1 MMCSGEEREQVD
13 LILFDTSL
21 GLMGLEEED
30 GALVSLRLPGQPVP
44 RIACHETPLLSE
56 GKRQVL
62 EYLAGQRRVFDLPLA
77 PRGTEFYRS
86 VWRAL
91 EAIPYGETR
100 SYRDIAQAVGRPKA
114 VRAVGQANHNNP
126 IPIIIPC
133 HRVVGANGSL
143 TGYGG
148 GLDLKERLLRLE
160 AGVVEGK
167 EH

>member
-1 MMCSGEEREQVD
+1 MD
-13 LILFDTSL
+13 LILFDTPL

-30 GALVSLRLPGQPVP
+30 GAIVRLLLPGAPVP
-44 RIACHETPLLSE
+44 RIACHETSLLTE

-62 EYLAGQRRVFDLPLA
+62 EYLAGARRVFDLPLA
-77 PRGTEFYRS
+77 PKGTEFYRS

>member
-13 LILFDTSL
+13 LILFDTPL
-21 GLMGLEEED
+21 GLMGLEDED
-30 GALVSLRLPGQPVP
+30 GALVSLRLPGQPMP

-143 TGYGG
+143 TGYAGG
-148 GLDLKERLLRLE
+148 VEKKMRLLTLE
-160 AGVVEGK
+160 NSEAAK
-167 EH
+167 FCR

>member
-1 MMCSGEEREQVD
+1 MD
-13 LILFDTSL
+13 LILFDTPV
-21 GLMGLEEED
+21 GAIGLEEEN
-30 GALVSLRLPGQPVP
+30 GAIVRLLLPGAPAP
-44 RIACHETPLLSE
+44 RIACHETSLLTE
-56 GKRQVL
+56 GKRQLL
-62 EYLAGQRRVFDLPLA
+62 EYLAGVRREFDLPLA
-77 PRGTEFYRS
+77 PKGTEFYRS

-91 EAIPYGETR
+91 EEIPYGETR

>member
-1 MMCSGEEREQVD
+1 MD
-13 LILFDTSL
+13 LILFDTPV
-21 GLMGLEEED
+21 GAIGLEEEN
-30 GALVSLRLPGQPVP
+30 GAIVRLLLPGAPAP
-44 RIACHETPLLSE
+44 RIACHETPLLTE
-56 GKRQVL
+56 GKRQLL
-62 EYLAGQRRVFDLPLA
+62 EYLAGVRRVFDLPLA

-148 GLDLKERLLRLE
+148 GLDMKKHLLRLE

-167 EH
+167 ER

>member
-1 MMCSGEEREQVD
+1 MD
-13 LILFDTSL
+13 LILFDTPL

-30 GALVSLRLPGQPVP
+30 GALVSLRLPGQPMP

-62 EYLAGQRRVFDLPLA
+62 EYLAGKRRVFDLSLA

-133 HRVVGANGSL
+133 HRVVGSGGAL
-143 TGYGG
+143 TGYAG
-148 GLDLKERLLRLE
+148 GLEIKEKLLRLE
-160 AGVVEGK
+160 GAR
-167 EH
+167 

>member
-13 LILFDTSL
+13 LILFDTPV
-21 GLMGLEEED
+21 GAIGLEEEN
-30 GALVSLRLPGQPVP
+30 GAIVRLLLPGQPVP

-126 IPIIIPC
+126 ISIIIPC

-148 GLDLKERLLRLE
+148 GLDMKKHLLRLE

-167 EH
+167 ER

>member
-1 MMCSGEEREQVD
+1 MD
-13 LILFDTSL
+13 LILFDTPL

-30 GALVSLRLPGQPVP
+30 GAIVRLLLPGAPVP
-44 RIACHETPLLSE
+44 RIACHETPLLTE
-56 GKRQVL
+56 GKRQLL
-62 EYLAGQRRVFDLPLA
+62 EYLAGVRRVFDLPLA
-77 PRGTEFYRS
+77 PKGTEFYRS

-91 EAIPYGETR
+91 EEIPYGETR
-100 SYRDIAQAVGRPKA
+100 SYRDIAQTVGRPKA

>member
-1 MMCSGEEREQVD
+1 MD
-13 LILFDTSL
+13 LILFDTPV
-21 GLMGLEEED
+21 GAIGLEEEN
-30 GALVSLRLPGQPVP
+30 GAIVRLLLPGAPVP
-44 RIACHETPLLSE
+44 RIACHETPLLTE
-56 GKRQVL
+56 GKRQLL
-62 EYLAGQRRVFDLPLA
+62 EYLAGVRRVFDLPLA
-77 PRGTEFYRS
+77 PKGTEFYRS

-91 EAIPYGETR
+91 EEIPYGETR

>member
-62 EYLAGQRRVFDLPLA
+62 EYLAGKRRVFDLPLA
-77 PRGTEFYRS
+77 PRGTEYCRS

-100 SYRDIAQAVGRPKA
+100 SYRDIAQAVGRPRA

-148 GLDLKERLLRLE
+148 GLDMKKHLLRLE

-167 EH
+167 ER

>member
-1 MMCSGEEREQVD
+1 MD
-13 LILFDTSL
+13 LILFDTPV
-21 GLMGLEEED
+21 GAIGLEEEN
-30 GALVSLRLPGQPVP
+30 GAIVRLLLPGAPAP
-44 RIACHETPLLSE
+44 RIACHETLLLTE

-62 EYLAGQRRVFDLPLA
+62 EYLAGKRRVFDLPLA
-77 PRGTEFYRS
+77 PSGTEFYRS

-91 EAIPYGETR
+91 EEIPYGETR

-148 GLDLKERLLRLE
+148 GLDMKKHLLRLE

-167 EH
+167 ER

>member
-1 MMCSGEEREQVD
+1 MD
-13 LILFDTSL
+13 LILFDTPL

-30 GALVSLRLPGQPVP
+30 GALVSLRLPGQPMP
-44 RIACHETPLLSE
+44 RIACHETPLLTE

-62 EYLAGQRRVFDLPLA
+62 EYLAGARRVFDLPLA

-86 VWRAL
+86 VWQAL
-91 EAIPYGETR
+91 EEIPYGETR

-133 HRVVGANGSL
+133 HRVVGSGGAL
-143 TGYGG
+143 TGYAG
-148 GLDLKERLLRLE
+148 GLEIKEKLLRLE
-160 AGVVEGK
+160 GAR
-167 EH
+167 

>member
-1 MMCSGEEREQVD
+1 MD
-13 LILFDTSL
+13 LILFDTPL

-30 GALVSLRLPGQPVP
+30 GAIVRLLLPGAPVP
-44 RIACHETPLLSE
+44 RIACHETPLLTE

-62 EYLAGQRRVFDLPLA
+62 EYLAGARRVFDLPLA
-77 PRGTEFYRS
+77 PKGTEFYRS

>member
-1 MMCSGEEREQVD
+1 MD
-13 LILFDTSL
+13 LILFDTPV
-21 GLMGLEEED
+21 GAIGLEEEN
-30 GALVSLRLPGQPVP
+30 GAIVRLLLPGAPAP
-44 RIACHETPLLSE
+44 RIACHETLLLTE
-56 GKRQVL
+56 GKRQLL
-62 EYLAGQRRVFDLPLA
+62 EYLAGKRREFDLPLA
-77 PRGTEFYRS
+77 PKGTEFYRS

-91 EAIPYGETR
+91 EEIPYGETR

-160 AGVVEGK
+160 AGGAEGK
-167 EH
+167 EN

>member
-1 MMCSGEEREQVD
+1 MD
-13 LILFDTSL
+13 LILFDTPV
-21 GLMGLEEED
+21 GAIGLEEEN
-30 GALVSLRLPGQPVP
+30 GAIVRLLLPGAPAP
-44 RIACHETPLLSE
+44 RIACHETPLLTE
-56 GKRQVL
+56 GKRQLL
-62 EYLAGQRRVFDLPLA
+62 EYLAGVRRVFDLPLA
-77 PRGTEFYRS
+77 PKGTEFYRS

-91 EAIPYGETR
+91 EEIPYGETR

-126 IPIIIPC
+126 IPVIIPC

>member
-13 LILFDTSL
+13 LILFDTPL

-30 GALVSLRLPGQPVP
+30 GALVSLRLPGQPVL

-62 EYLAGQRRVFDLPLA
+62 EYLAGKRRVFDLPLA

-148 GLDLKERLLRLE
+148 GLDMKKHLLRLE

-167 EH
+167 ER

>member
-1 MMCSGEEREQVD
+1 MD
-13 LILFDTSL
+13 LILFDTPL
-21 GLMGLEEED
+21 GLMGLEEEN
-30 GALVSLRLPGQPVP
+30 GTLVSLRLPGQPVP

-86 VWRAL
+86 VWQTL
-91 EAIPYGETR
+91 EEIPYGETR
-100 SYRDIAQAVGRPKA
+100 SYRDIAQAVGRPRA

-160 AGVVEGK
+160 AGVMEGK
-167 EH
+167 ER

>member
-1 MMCSGEEREQVD
+1 MD
-13 LILFDTSL
+13 LILFDTPV
-21 GLMGLEEED
+21 GAIGLEEEN
-30 GALVSLRLPGQPVP
+30 GAIVRLLLPGAPAP
-44 RIACHETPLLSE
+44 RIACHETPLLTE
-56 GKRQVL
+56 GKRQLL
-62 EYLAGQRRVFDLPLA
+62 EYLAGVRRVFDLPLA
-77 PRGTEFYRS
+77 PKGTEFYRS

-91 EAIPYGETR
+91 EEIPYGETR
-100 SYRDIAQAVGRPKA
+100 SYRDIAQTVGRPKA

-160 AGVVEGK
+160 AGAEGK
-167 EH
+167 EN

>member
-1 MMCSGEEREQVD
+1 MD
-13 LILFDTSL
+13 LILFDTPV
-21 GLMGLEEED
+21 GAIGLEEEN
-30 GALVSLRLPGQPVP
+30 GAIVRLLLPGAPAP
-44 RIACHETPLLSE
+44 RIACHETPLLTE
-56 GKRQVL
+56 GKRQLL
-62 EYLAGQRRVFDLPLA
+62 EYLAGVRRVFDLPLA
-77 PRGTEFYRS
+77 PKGTEFYRS

-91 EAIPYGETR
+91 EEIPYGETR

-167 EH
+167 ER

>member
-1 MMCSGEEREQVD
+1 MD
-13 LILFDTSL
+13 LILFDTPV
-21 GLMGLEEED
+21 GAIGLEEEN
-30 GALVSLRLPGQPVP
+30 GAIVRLLLPGAPAP
-44 RIACHETPLLSE
+44 RIACHETPLLTE
-56 GKRQVL
+56 GKRQLL
-62 EYLAGQRRVFDLPLA
+62 EYLAGVRRVFDLPLA
-77 PRGTEFYRS
+77 PKGTAFYRS

-91 EAIPYGETR
+91 EEIPYGETR
-100 SYRDIAQAVGRPKA
+100 SYRDIAQTVGRPKA

>member
-1 MMCSGEEREQVD
+1 MD
-13 LILFDTSL
+13 LILFDTPV
-21 GLMGLEEED
+21 GAMGLAEED
-30 GALVSLRLPGQPVP
+30 GAIVRLLLPGAPAP
-44 RIACHETPLLSE
+44 RIACHETPLLAE
-56 GKRQVL
+56 GKQQLL
-62 EYLAGQRRVFDLPLA
+62 EYLSGQRRVFDLPLA

-86 VWRAL
+86 VWHAL
-91 EAIPYGETR
+91 EDIPYGETR

-160 AGVVEGK
+160 AGAAEGK

>member
-1 MMCSGEEREQVD
+1 MD
-13 LILFDTSL
+13 LILFDTPV
-21 GLMGLEEED
+21 GAIGLEEEN
-30 GALVSLRLPGQPVP
+30 GAIVRLLLPGAPAP
-44 RIACHETPLLSE
+44 RIACHETSLLTE
-56 GKRQVL
+56 GKRQLL
-62 EYLAGQRRVFDLPLA
+62 EYLAGVRRVFDLPLA
-77 PRGTEFYRS
+77 PKGTEFYRS

-91 EAIPYGETR
+91 EEIPYGETR

-126 IPIIIPC
+126 IPVIIPC

>member
-1 MMCSGEEREQVD
+1 MD
-13 LILFDTSL
+13 LILFDTPV
-21 GLMGLEEED
+21 GAIGLEEEN
-30 GALVSLRLPGQPVP
+30 GAIVRLLLPGAPAP
-44 RIACHETPLLSE
+44 RIACHETPLLTE
-56 GKRQVL
+56 GKRQLL
-62 EYLAGQRRVFDLPLA
+62 EYLAGVRRVFDLPLA
-77 PRGTEFYRS
+77 PKGTEFYRS

-91 EAIPYGETR
+91 EEIPYGETR
-100 SYRDIAQAVGRPKA
+100 SYRDIAQTVGRPKA

>member
-30 GALVSLRLPGQPVP
+30 GALVSLRLPGRPVP

>member
-1 MMCSGEEREQVD
+1 MIHSGEEREQVD

-62 EYLAGQRRVFDLPLA
+62 EYLAGKRRVFDLPLA

-100 SYRDIAQAVGRPKA
+100 SYRDIAQAVGRPRA

-148 GLDLKERLLRLE
+148 GLDMKKHLLRLE

-167 EH
+167 ER

>member
-1 MMCSGEEREQVD
+1 MD
-13 LILFDTSL
+13 LILFDTPV
-21 GLMGLEEED
+21 GAIGLEEEN
-30 GALVSLRLPGQPVP
+30 GAIVRLLLPGAPAP
-44 RIACHETPLLSE
+44 RIACHETSLLTE
-56 GKRQVL
+56 GKRQLL
-62 EYLAGQRRVFDLPLA
+62 EYLAGVRREFDLPLA
-77 PRGTEFYRS
+77 PKGTEFYRS

-91 EAIPYGETR
+91 EEIPYGETR

-160 AGVVEGK
+160 AGGAEGK
-167 EH
+167 EN

>member
-1 MMCSGEEREQVD
+1 MD
-13 LILFDTSL
+13 LILFDTPV
-21 GLMGLEEED
+21 GAIGLEEEN
-30 GALVSLRLPGQPVP
+30 GAIVRLLLPGAPAP
-44 RIACHETPLLSE
+44 RIACHETPLLTE
-56 GKRQVL
+56 GKRQLL
-62 EYLAGQRRVFDLPLA
+62 EYLAGKRREFDLPLA
-77 PRGTEFYRS
+77 PKGTEFYRS

-91 EAIPYGETR
+91 EEIPYGETR
-100 SYRDIAQAVGRPKA
+100 SYRDIAQAVGRPRA

>member
-1 MMCSGEEREQVD
+1 MD
-13 LILFDTSL
+13 LILFDTPV
-21 GLMGLEEED
+21 GAIGLEEEN
-30 GALVSLRLPGQPVP
+30 GAIVRLLLPGAPAP
-44 RIACHETPLLSE
+44 RIACHETPLLTQGE
-56 GKRQVL
+56 RQLL
-62 EYLAGQRRVFDLPLA
+62 EYLAGGRRVFDLPLA
-77 PRGTEFYRS
+77 PKGTEFYRS

-91 EAIPYGETR
+91 EDIPYGETR

-126 IPIIIPC
+126 ISIIIPC

>member
-62 EYLAGQRRVFDLPLA
+62 EYLAGKRRVFDLPLA

-86 VWRAL
+86 VWKAL

-100 SYRDIAQAVGRPKA
+100 SYRDIAQAVGRPRA

-148 GLDLKERLLRLE
+148 GLDMKKHLLRLE

-167 EH
+167 ER